1 MRQLST
7 GLVLSTLAALALAGC
22 GDKTATVTEPSGG
35 PAYEDANVDSVIR
48 KAGLWEQTTN
58 AEGMGSATANVCLG
72 SNPAPCAGATLTK
85 AADGYSV
92 SATCK
97 TPATGTMA
105 IEGVAKG
112 DLSSAYTLTT
122 KTTISGAPTAELNRT
137 VNSVV
142 NLRYLG
148 PCPEG
153 MSVGQIQTTE
163 GAVIDMSNFDPAKA
177 RDMARQAQGQ

>member
-22 GDKTATVTEPSGG
+22 GEKAETETAATPTAAA
-35 PAYEDANVDSVIR
+35 PAAEAGVVR
-48 KAGLWEQTTN
+48 KAGLWEQTSH
-58 AEGMGSATANVCLG
+58 AEGMGSATVNICLG
-72 SNPAPCAGATLTK
+72 SDPAPGAGATLEKT
-85 AADGYSV
+85 ADGYSV

-97 TPATGTMA
+97 TPQAGTVA

-122 KTTISGAPTAELNRT
+122 KTTISDAPAAELNGSRNAT
-137 VNSVV
+137 V

-148 PCPEG
+148 ACPDG
-153 MSVGQIQTTE
+153 MKVGELQSAE

-177 RDMARQAQGQ
+177 RAIAGQ

>member
-22 GDKTATVTEPSGG
+22 GDKSADKAAETTPTAAA
-35 PAYEDANVDSVIR
+35 PAAKAGVVR

-58 AEGMGSATANVCLG
+58 AEGMGSATVNICLG
-72 SNPAPCAGATLTK
+72 ADPAPCPGATLEKT
-85 AADGYSV
+85 ADGYSV

-97 TPATGTMA
+97 TPQAGTVA

-122 KTTISGAPTAELNRT
+122 KTTISGAPDARLNGARNAT
-137 VNSVV
+137 V

-148 PCPEG
+148 ACPDG
-153 MSVGQIQTTE
+153 MKVGELQSAE

-177 RDMARQAQGQ
+177 RAMAGQAAGQ